1 MEPGIGARAE
11 GENLVAFSVGERVVY
26 PNHGVGIVERVV
38 ESDLEGQSHAC
49 YELRLLATN
58 SRVMVPVDN
67 SERVGLRPLAQ
78 PDTVNAV
85 LSQLAETYQSSSVDW
100 KDRYKQ
106 NLDKMK
112 TGRLDEIAEV
122 LRILAFV
129 QRKKALSFRE
139 KKMFDRARHML
150 VSEIAQVNSSP
161 EAEVETAIER
171 ALEKGLGKPPVK
183 PRQS

>member
-1 MEPGIGARAE
+1 
-11 GENLVAFSVGERVVY
+11 VAFSVGERVVY
-26 PNHGVGIVERVV
+26 PNHGVGVVERVV
-38 ESDLEGQSHAC
+38 ESDLEGQSHPC
-49 YELRLLATN
+49 YELRLFATN

-67 SERVGLRPLAQ
+67 SDRVGIRPLAE
-78 PDTVNAV
+78 PSTVNAV
-85 LSQLAETYQSSSVDW
+85 LFQLAEIYQSSSVDW

-112 TGRLDEIAEV
+112 TGRLEEIAEV

-139 KKMFDRARHML
+139 KKMFDRARYML
-150 VSEIAQVNSSP
+150 VSEIAQVNLTT
-161 EAEVETAIER
+161 EAEVDAAIEK
-171 ALEKGLGKPPVK
+171 ALEKGLGKAPAK